1 MSGSRLIAILFVSAL
16 SLGAAADQSLAQ
28 EPASQSSNGRA
39 NARSGEELQLSRLL
53 AQARPKKQP
62 FFSLMPE
69 TATANINPVIGS
81 GTPGFVSRWQ
91 GVSDSFTY
99 TLGNSNIFEDK
110 YGKIGIGTTAPT
122 SLLTVQGMVETT
134 LGGFKFPDG
143 TIQATAGISFV
154 THDISLAGLG
164 TQASPLGIAL
174 GGVQTVHLANSAV
187 TPLKIANGTVIRSL
201 NGLSDNVSLAAGNN
215 ISITATG
222 NTLTVASPG
231 SLSSVAHDSTL
242 SGNGTAASPLKVADS
257 GVDTPQLANGAVT
270 LSKIALNQVVTRI
283 NNLTE
288 GVTLAAGPNISI
300 TPSGNTLTI
309 AGSASG
315 ATAFHAVDDHFFVL
329 DSPGRD
335 VIFRQVPAGSYFI
348 SFRVSLRN
356 DTDSPQTASCTL
368 STGDSA
374 TIRLDGEED
383 GDSGVLVLQDVAT
396 FGAPT
401 TISVHCTGFQIV
413 TSGRIVMT
421 ALKVGSI
428 Q

>member
-1 MSGSRLIAILFVSAL
+1 MNRSILIGISLLLAL
-16 SLGAAADQSLAQ
+16 SPGAAASQTLAQ
-28 EPASQSSNGRA
+28 QPASQSTDGRA
-39 NARSGEELQLSRLL
+39 STRSSDEISLSKLR
-53 AQARPKKQP
+53 AQARPKRRP

-69 TATANINPVIGS
+69 IATANLNPVIGS

-110 YGKIGIGTTAPT
+110 YGKIGIGTTAPA

-134 LGGFKFPDG
+134 LGGYKFPDG
-143 TIQATAGISFV
+143 TLQTTAGISFV
-154 THDISLAGLG
+154 THDTSLAGLG

-201 NGLSDNVSLAAGNN
+201 NGLSDNVSLTAGSN
-215 ISITATG
+215 ITITATG
-222 NTLTVASPG
+222 NSLTVASPG

-242 SGNGTAASPLKVADS
+242 SGNGTTASPLKVADS
-257 GVDTPQLANGAVT
+257 GIDTPQLANGAVT

-288 GVTLAAGPNISI
+288 SVTLAAGPNISI

-315 ATAFHAVDDHFFVL
+315 ATAFHAVDDTFFVL
-329 DSPGRD
+329 TSPGRN
-335 VIFRQVPAGSYFI
+335 VISKQVPAGSYFI
-348 SFRVSLRN
+348 SFRISLQNTRS
-356 DTDSPQTASCTL
+356 SPQTASCTL

-374 TIRLDGEED
+374 TIRLDDEGD
-383 GDSGVLVLQDVAT
+383 GDQGVLVLQDVAT
-396 FGAPT
+396 FSVPT
-401 TISVHCTGFQIV
+401 TITVHCIGFEIFTQ
-413 TSGRIVMT
+413 GRIVMT